1 MTWVLYVD
9 VAVGLALAVGL
20 LTASVIAGREP
31 VVHPVVWAL
40 GLGFLVLR
48 ALFSLSI
55 GIGVLVSTD
64 ATWAFAI
71 GALALALIIPSA
83 VLRPRWAGIVLL
95 VTAVVQPALLF
106 VLGRLSGLAEQEFPV
121 EAMLGFYSLTVAIIG
136 GVLIAA
142 TLGHRKG
149 QSVPDSLGEN
159 AHPVSESAQRTVS
172 TGTESGVSGS

>member
-9 VAVGLALAVGL
+9 VAVGLALSVGL
-20 LTASVIAGREP
+20 LAASVVAGRAP
-31 VVHPVVWAL
+31 VVHPVLWAL

-83 VLRPRWAGIVLL
+83 VLRPRWAGIMLL

-106 VLGRLSGLAEQEFPV
+106 VLGGVSGLAGQEFPV

-142 TLGHRKG
+142 TLGHRKE
-149 QSVPDSLGEN
+149 VPASD
-159 AHPVSESAQRTVS
+159 SAQPASEPARAATPTGAES
-172 TGTESGVSGS
+172 TVSGS